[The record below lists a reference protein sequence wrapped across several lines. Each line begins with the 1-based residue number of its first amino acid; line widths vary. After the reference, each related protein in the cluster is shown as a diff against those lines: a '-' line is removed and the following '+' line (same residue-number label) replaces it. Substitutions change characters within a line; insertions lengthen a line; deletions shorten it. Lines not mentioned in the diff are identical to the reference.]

1 MSSDQPEGQNQGSDP
16 AKPAGEPGAYTQEIK
31 HQQVSARVPERIGRG
46 VFSTGALVL
55 QGPHEF
61 VIDFVVRIAM
71 PHQIASRVVLPFS
84 LIPSFIQAMRENL
97 ANFTKR
103 FGPPPSLP
111 TPPPNSP
118 VPTIEEIYDQL
129 KQPEDAMTGCY
140 ANAVMIAHTPSEFCF
155 DFITNFYPK
164 SAVSARVYLSAPQ
177 VPRFLDT
184 LTRSFDQYQ
193 QKLRQMQQSQQQPP
207 QQRPPEGPVPPPSS
221 IL

>member
-1 MSSDQPEGQNQGSDP
+1 MSTDQNENTGGPDAP
-16 AKPAGEPGAYTQEIK
+16 KPAGEPGAYTQEIK
-31 HQQVSARVPERIGRG
+31 HQQVSARVPEKIGRG

-61 VIDFVVRIAM
+61 VVDFVVRIAM
-71 PHQIASRVVLPFS
+71 PHQIAARVVLPFS
-84 LIPSFIQAMRENL
+84 LIPSLIHALRENL

-140 ANAVMIAHTPSEFCF
+140 ANAVMIAHTPS
-155 DFITNFYPK
+155 
-164 SAVSARVYLSAPQ
+164 
-177 VPRFLDT
+177 
-184 LTRSFDQYQ
+184 
-193 QKLRQMQQSQQQPP
+193 
-207 QQRPPEGPVPPPSS
+207 
-221 IL
+221 